1 MQPIRLLPALGRC
14 LVLAALLTAC
24 ASTATSTTSQSVRA
38 TSRTVYYHTAI
49 AAGPTLITRSDGT
62 LLEER
67 RNEPFGAAIDAG
79 ASADPHNALNKETD
93 ALTGW
98 SDHGA
103 RWLAVDTARWLT
115 PDPPVK
121 GPDPKLLSRPD
132 GLHPYQY
139 VAQNPILFWDPDG
152 KDAYRTEWLED
163 QRRYAAEARQRQAA
177 ATAAIGG

>member
-1 MQPIRLLPALGRC
+1 
-14 LVLAALLTAC
+14 
-24 ASTATSTTSQSVRA
+24 
-38 TSRTVYYHTAI
+38 
-49 AAGPTLITRSDGT
+49 
-62 LLEER
+62 
-67 RNEPFGAAIDAG
+67 
-79 ASADPHNALNKETD
+79 
-93 ALTGW
+93 
-98 SDHGA
+98 
-103 RWLAVDTARWLT
+103 LAVDTARWLT

-177 ATAAIGG
+177 ATAAIGGARPGVTAPPTRTVAADKIIAALDFNSKCTETVAA